1 MGDPQEKGEAR
12 QKAIESGRSIF
23 ARQSPKLVAGHRK
36 GRGQEDQSHLGRYS
50 LRPLPSRMADKGHT
64 EDELKQ
70 QITKEADDF
79 GLSGIDRANFISG
92 ELRERKKALR
102 EAEEATARLEQER
115 KKALREAE
123 EATARLEQER
133 REAEEAAVRLEQEKK
148 KAARALREAEEAA
161 ARLELVTKQ
170 QREIDE
176 RRTQEANRL
185 EQERKSPARAGEEEG
200 TA

>member
-92 ELRERKKALR
+92 ELRERKK
-102 EAEEATARLEQER
+102 EAHRLEQER
-115 KKALREAE
+115 KKG
-123 EATARLEQER
+123 R
-133 REAEEAAVRLEQEKK
+133 RHCVKQKK
-148 KAARALREAEEAA
+148 PL
-161 ARLELVTKQ
+161 
-170 QREIDE
+170 
-176 RRTQEANRL
+176 
-185 EQERKSPARAGEEEG
+185 PG
-200 TA
+200 

>member
-92 ELRERKKALR
+92 ELRERKK
-102 EAEEATARLEQER
+102 EAHRLEQER

-123 EATARLEQER
+123 EA
-133 REAEEAAVRLEQEKK
+133 K

-185 EQERKSPARAGEEEG
+185 EQERKRALREAEEAAG

>member
-92 ELRERKKALR
+92 ELRERKK
-102 EAEEATARLEQER
+102 EAHRLEQER

-133 REAEEAAVRLEQEKK
+133 K

-185 EQERKSPARAGEEEG
+185 EQERKRALREAEEAAG